1 MLCSSATQQSYEQ
14 LTSIK
19 PALSRIARLH
29 EFLPDLA
36 DKSLFHA
43 GPPYESIDA
52 IPAPVLNSIVAMA
65 SFEGW
70 ALNERRVHTD
80 LTECK
85 IILRPA
91 QDIGLVT
98 PLAFIASPRT
108 WCIEVADRAHPG
120 RRFLS
125 PLNDGPPPYAL
136 RFGTGSTEG
145 QAIMHKLDNT
155 VAADLAQHLKA
166 GTPLIPMFADAIAD
180 GDDLH
185 GHLAA
190 LQGRVSDMFDVDALS
205 KESID
210 YISDATQFVLNIVM
224 ASTGLM
230 LKGGDDI
237 EGSQMVTACGGN
249 GVMLGYKLAG
259 RGDRWLQFR
268 AKAPIGQKFLHATAR
283 TVLPA
288 IGDSAV
294 IDAFGFGAA
303 NLRFCNTLC
312 EALAEFVDDAF
323 LTEAAHDPFIGPH
336 PELPLPGLKVGLD
349 LSRPRTSLG
358 IMLGMVDAEGANGLI
373 GRGIAPWETIN
384 G

>member
-19 PALSRIARLH
+19 PVLSRIARLH
-29 EFLPDLA
+29 EFLPELA
-36 DKSLFHA
+36 DRSLFHA
-43 GPPYESIDA
+43 GPPYESTNA
-52 IPAPVLNSIVAMA
+52 IPTPILNSIVAMA
-65 SFEGW
+65 SYEGW
-70 ALNERRVHTD
+70 ALTQEGVYTD

-108 WCIEVADRAHPG
+108 WCIEVADRADPN

-125 PLNDGPPPYAL
+125 PLNDGPPPHAL

-155 VAADLAQHLKA
+155 VGADLAQHLKA
-166 GTPLIPMFADAIAD
+166 GTQLTPMFANAIAG

-190 LQGRVSDMFDVDALS
+190 LQGQLSDMFDVDALGT
-205 KESID
+205 ESIQ

-224 ASTGLM
+224 ASAGLM
-230 LKGGDDI
+230 LRGGDNV

-249 GVMLGYKLAG
+249 GLMLGYKLSG
-259 RGDRWLQFR
+259 RGDKWLQFR
-268 AKAPIGQKFLHATAR
+268 AKPPVGQKFSRATAA

-349 LSRPRTSLG
+349 LNRPRTSLG
-358 IMLGMVDAEGANGLI
+358 IMLGMVDAEGTKGLI